1 VAGKAFSTRV
11 CNFYVGENLLF
22 SVGLPY
28 LPCEGVLVDYT
39 DVETSVTTRY
49 RVQDVV
55 LEVTEVAAVPPD
67 PPEPGYPVVHV
78 PGWRIE
84 IAVVP

>member
-1 VAGKAFSTRV
+1 MAGKEFTTRE
-11 CNFYVGENLLF
+11 CNFYVGEDFLF

-28 LPCEGVLVDYT
+28 LPTEGVLVDYT
-39 DVETSVTTRY
+39 DAESEITTRY
-49 RVQDVV
+49 RVNDIV
-55 LEVTEVAAVPPD
+55 LGVEEIAAVPPD

-84 IAVVP
+84 ISRR